1 VSKILDRLADAG
13 GILHV
18 LLVFGGY
25 VFLVAPFMPESLDS
39 PDAALAHLQAHP
51 PTTAFWAGIWME
63 GAGLA
68 MLVLFAARIAARI
81 GAAQRGWWLPAAAV
95 GLAVAAV
102 TVKIGSFAP
111 GLAALEIDRLD
122 AQSVAALLSA
132 NDAAV
137 GVAAVLDGA
146 FVLLLG
152 LGALAVGGLPRWLAA
167 LTAGAGIAQAGSVA
181 VPALD
186 SLSLLFYVWALVIS
200 GWLLFRGERV
210 RSAVVPSSPMPA
222 SA

>member
-1 VSKILDRLADAG
+1 MSKFLDRVADAG
-13 GILHV
+13 GILYV

-39 PDAALAHLQAHP
+39 PDAAFAHLQAHP
-51 PTTAFWAGIWME
+51 PTTAFWAGIWLE

-68 MLVLFAARIAARI
+68 VLVLFAARIAARI
-81 GAAQRGWWLPAAAV
+81 RTAQPGWWLPSAAL
-95 GLAVAAV
+95 GLAVAAS

-122 AQSVAALLSA
+122 AQSVTTLLSA

-137 GVAAVLDGA
+137 GVSGALDGG

-167 LTAGAGIAQAGSVA
+167 LTLAAGLGQALSVA

-186 SLSLLFYVWALVIS
+186 SLSLLFFVWALVAS
-200 GWLLFRGERV
+200 GWLVV
-210 RSAVVPSSPMPA
+210 RDSRTARPA
-222 SA
+222 PEPALTT